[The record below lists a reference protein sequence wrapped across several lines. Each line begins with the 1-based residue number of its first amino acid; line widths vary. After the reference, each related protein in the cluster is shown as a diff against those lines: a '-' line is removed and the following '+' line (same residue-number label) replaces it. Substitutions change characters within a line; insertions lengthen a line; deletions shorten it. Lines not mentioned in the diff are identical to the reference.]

1 MATSD
6 TPGELPQAA
15 ARKAAPRNLEVPTV
29 HPSATGQTMTQVQPS
44 AAEQLAAPPKPTLAV
59 NSQGV
64 LAPTQPTAAAPAAP
78 AAPVVQPGIQP
89 NPQVAA
95 NRQAEFAANR
105 AGPVAPVEPVAAAPE
120 AVPATAAG
128 KLGTLGRAAKF
139 IGNAVGKPL
148 ALGAAGV
155 EGYNAVRDAS
165 AGDLRGGARQALLG
179 GLDAAAAVP
188 GPQTIPAVAGSL
200 VAHGIDAGARAI
212 GDDPIAGTINQAGIN
227 LEEGSKALSKSPLKF
242 ASPAL
247 MALSGLKTGSVSTD
261 DSAKL
266 KTGNFETAGNKPAAK
281 ALTGDEAAQ
290 AELAKTMG
298 DINTPGRNDS
308 PLRPDANPL
317 TAQPRE
323 QARAG
328 DAALKPA
335 TAEEALK
342 SNLPGTAVING
353 RVLSEAD
360 IANAGKRVNV
370 ASAENMANPAIGT
383 LGQSLTTAQ
392 GQKIADREAGVGND
406 VGFGDHALTHGI
418 GSPTTVDQRSGGSLV
433 SQIRDMASATGSG
446 AGSKRRS
453 ARALIDLL
461 GQLGNQHRTE
471 LEFSTPKP
479 QSAAETALLGAQAQ
493 EQLQRGNFYAGGA
506 DKSGNIA
513 QLQTALINSTD
524 PAERKILESKLA
536 AASGK
541 VTPDTKEEALHE
553 ITLPGGSKIPVP
565 RSALP
570 DVGAS
575 KLLMQKLLES
585 EFGTK
590 QPAG

>member
-1 MATSD
+1 
-6 TPGELPQAA
+6 
-15 ARKAAPRNLEVPTV
+15 
-29 HPSATGQTMTQVQPS
+29 MTAVQPS

-64 LAPTQPTAAAPAAP
+64 LAPTQPAPAAAA
-78 AAPVVQPGIQP
+78 AAPVVSQGIQP

-105 AGPVAPVEPVAAAPE
+105 AGPAPVEPVATAPE
-120 AVPATAAG
+120 AVPTAAA

-139 IGNAVGKPL
+139 VGNAVGKPL

-155 EGYNAVRDAS
+155 EGYNAVRDVS

-179 GLDAAAAVP
+179 GLDAASAIP

-227 LEEGSKALSKSPLKF
+227 LEEGGKALSKSPLRF
-242 ASPAL
+242 ANPAL
-247 MALSGLKTGSVSTD
+247 MALSGLKTGSLSTD

-266 KTGNFETAGNKPAAK
+266 QTGNYETAGNKPAGGAP
-281 ALTGDEAAQ
+281 AAA
-290 AELAKTMG
+290 AELAKPTPSG
-298 DINTPGRNDS
+298 DT
-308 PLRPDANPL
+308 RPDANPASVRPL
-317 TAQPRE
+317 E

-328 DAALKPA
+328 DAALKPT
-335 TAEEALK
+335 TAAEALK

-353 RVLSEAD
+353 RVLSNAEV
-360 IANAGKRVNV
+360 ANAGNRVNV
-370 ASAENMANPAIGT
+370 ASAENMQHPGIGT
-383 LGQSLTTAQ
+383 LGQSLTEQQGAALAGRAANNPDPAFATAS
-392 GQKIADREAGVGND
+392 
-406 VGFGDHALTHGI
+406 FGSHGI
-418 GSPTTVDQRSGGSLV
+418 GAPTTIDGRSGGGGLV
-433 SQIRDMASATGSG
+433 GQIRDLASATGTG
-446 AGSKRRS
+446 AGGKRRS

-461 GQLGNQHRTE
+461 GQLGNQQRTQ
-471 LEFSTPKP
+471 LEYSTPRP
-479 QSAAETALLGAQAQ
+479 QSAAETALLGAQAE
-493 EQLQRGNFYAGGA
+493 EQRQRGQFYAGGA

-513 QLQTALINSTD
+513 QLQQALIGATD